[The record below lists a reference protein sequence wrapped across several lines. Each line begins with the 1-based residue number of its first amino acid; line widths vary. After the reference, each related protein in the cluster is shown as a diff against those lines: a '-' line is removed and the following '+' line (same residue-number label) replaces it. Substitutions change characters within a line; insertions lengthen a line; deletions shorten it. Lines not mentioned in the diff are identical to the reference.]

1 MITTK
6 GRYALR
12 VMIDLAENDKGEN
25 IRLKDIAQRQNIS
38 VKYLEAI
45 MCELSK
51 AGLLDAVH
59 GKGGGYR
66 LNKAPEDYTAYEIL
80 TAVEKTLA
88 PVSCLVGDENGC
100 ERAEGCRTL
109 KMWREYDAVT
119 REFFNKYTL
128 ADLILTGDGDNY
140 VI

>member
-12 VMIDLAENDKGEN
+12 VMIDLAETGRGEN
-25 IRLKDIAQRQNIS
+25 IRLKDIAERQGIS

-66 LNKAPEDYTAYEIL
+66 LNRSPENYTAYEIL
-80 TAVEKTLA
+80 IAVEKTLA
-88 PVSCLVGDENGC
+88 PVACLMDGDEGC
-100 ERAEGCRTL
+100 ERADDCRTL
-109 KMWREYDAVT
+109 RMWREYDALT
-119 REFFNKYTL
+119 REFFRKYTL
-128 ADLILTGDGDNY
+128 ADLVLTEDGGNY

>member
-12 VMIDLAENDKGEN
+12 VMIDLAENGRGEN
-25 IRLKDIAQRQNIS
+25 IRLKDIAARQGIS

-66 LNKAPEDYTAYEIL
+66 LNRAPEDYTAYEIL
-80 TAVEKTLA
+80 LAVETTLA
-88 PVSCLVGDENGC
+88 PVSCLAGDENGC
-100 ERAEGCRTL
+100 ERAEDCRTL
-109 KMWREYDAVT
+109 KMWREYDALT
-119 REFFNKYTL
+119 RSFFQKYTL
-128 ADLILTGDGDNY
+128 ADLVLTGDGGNY